1 MRRETEGSRKYL
13 QKQENIRSTMEGDTN
28 TANVETVSY
37 KKIVSIFCPS
47 SNCRRGILSSEST
60 ELFIQDDTITG
71 HQDIFSDIN
80 VRNLYSN
87 VFGKC
92 YLSFLISIFWVEIL
106 TFSIELNTNANKHL

>member
-13 QKQENIRSTMEGDTN
+13 EKQKNIENNHGGGHQHCQCGDGFIQENCE
-28 TANVETVSY
+28 Y
-37 KKIVSIFCPS
+37 FCPS